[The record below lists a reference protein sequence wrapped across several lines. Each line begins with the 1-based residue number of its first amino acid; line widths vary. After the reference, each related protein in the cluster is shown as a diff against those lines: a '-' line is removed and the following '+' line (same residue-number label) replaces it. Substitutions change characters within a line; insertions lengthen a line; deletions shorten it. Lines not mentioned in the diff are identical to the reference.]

1 MAKVKEQAKADAPIW
16 REQSEAVSR
25 AIQPLDLVAAEVEGR
40 WGYGRLARLVAPEM
54 AMKFGSAQDRLN
66 AAIAANDGEE
76 VAKRAA
82 ILIRGWRALA
92 EAAEAAG
99 HAPLPEGT
107 WSVQHEGRAF
117 TIVLDRADADAVARN
132 DRSPETVVCLH
143 ELLAAWSA
151 MRGRETIEAIKTKFP
166 GATVQR
172 LDEKR
177 GDDLP
182 F

>member
-16 REQSEAVSR
+16 REQNESVSR
-25 AIQPLDLVAAEVEGR
+25 AIQPLDLVAAEVEGL
-40 WGYGRLARLVAPEM
+40 WGYGRLPRLVSPEM
-54 AMKFGSAQDRLN
+54 AQKFGSAQDRLN
-66 AAIAANDGEE
+66 AAIKANDGEE

-82 ILIRGWRALA
+82 VLIRGWRALA

-107 WSVQHEGRAF
+107 WSVAHEGRAF
-117 TIVLDRADADAVARN
+117 TIVLNRADADAVARHN
-132 DRSPETVVCLH
+132 RSPETVLCIH
-143 ELLAAWSA
+143 ELLAAWSVL
-151 MRGRETIEAIKTKFP
+151 RGREVMEAIKTKFP
-166 GATVQR
+166 GSTVQR

-177 GDDLP
+177 GDHLP